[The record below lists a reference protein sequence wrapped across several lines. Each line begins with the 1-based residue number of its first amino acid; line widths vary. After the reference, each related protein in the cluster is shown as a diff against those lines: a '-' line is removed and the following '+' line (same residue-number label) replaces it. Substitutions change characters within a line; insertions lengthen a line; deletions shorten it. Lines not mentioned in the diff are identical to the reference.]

1 MLLEQVV
8 NGLVV
13 GSVYALIA
21 LGYTLVFGVLE
32 KFNFSHPEVFMLG
45 GFVPV
50 AVIAG
55 TGSLW
60 LVVPVVILFS
70 SLLGLLIE
78 FISFRRFKSADA
90 QITAALS
97 SLAFGMI
104 LVELTHKIWGTDPR
118 SLNLP
123 ASLMSAGV
131 EFGAIRLT
139 YVNLVVLAA
148 TLLLMI
154 GLHLLINRTRLGR
167 RIRAAADNPDSAALF
182 GVSLIRVTQATF
194 VLASALAGAAGLMV
208 AVRTGVASSDVGLT
222 FGLKAFAIM
231 ALGGLGDLRGAV
243 LAGVL
248 VGVVESIAFHFGMG
262 RLTELIV
269 WILML
274 GVLLFRPFGLL
285 GQSQI
290 RDVRP

>member
-1 MLLEQVV
+1 MLLEQVI

-50 AVIAG
+50 AVIAA

-60 LVVPVVILFS
+60 LAVPAVIFVS
-70 SLLGLLIE
+70 SLMGLLIE
-78 FISFRRFKSADA
+78 LISFRRFKSADA

-97 SLAFGMI
+97 SLALGMI
-104 LVELTHKIWGTDPR
+104 LVDLVHKIWGTDPR
-118 SLNLP
+118 SLGLP
-123 ASLMSAGV
+123 SSFMSAGIDL
-131 EFGAIRLT
+131 GTIHLT
-139 YVNLVVLAA
+139 YVKLVVLAA

-154 GLHLLINRTRLGR
+154 ALHLLISRTRLGR
-167 RIRAAADNPDSAALF
+167 SIRAVADNPDSAALL

-208 AVRTGVASSDVGLT
+208 AVRTGVASSDIGLT

-243 LAGVL
+243 LAGLL
-248 VGVVESIAFHFGMG
+248 VGVAESVAFHFGMG

-274 GVLLFRPFGLL
+274 GVLLVRPFGLL
-285 GQSQI
+285 GQGHT